1 MSSNDQAGYLCAAI
15 SVLGFGS
22 NFVPVKQHNMGD
34 GMFFQLQQALGI
46 FFVGVIVQ
54 IVRGSHSI
62 FRPYA
67 MLGGVLWSTGN
78 CMCSLIIN
86 FIGLSLGLL
95 IWGAFNMITGWCMG
109 KWGFFGTTK
118 EEPYNRCLN
127 IAGVIAAFL
136 GSSLYFF
143 VSPDL
148 EGTVKKK
155 KALEEYTELTDDNEV
170 PMKKGRKTGG
180 LIRAPSPEKEHPS
193 SSHDQAWDEELIP
206 EISWVDNLSPDQRRL
221 AGISMSIA
229 AGILFG
235 FNFAPSL
242 SLIHD
247 QNKIDANGLRYS
259 THGLDYVFSHFTGI
273 LITSMTWF
281 LVYCAVK
288 KNKPWISSEIILPGW
303 LSGVI
308 WGIAQSCWFVAN
320 QNLGVTI
327 AYPIIT
333 TGPGVIA
340 SLWGVCVFREIKG
353 KQNLAMLMFAFF
365 VSVIAITLI
374 CMSKQEI
381 FQSK

>member
-1 MSSNDQAGYLCAAI
+1 MSNDDRVGYLCAAI
-15 SVLGFGS
+15 SVLGFGT
-22 NFVPVKQHNMGD
+22 NFVPAKQHNMGD

-54 IVRGSHSI
+54 IARGSHSI

-67 MLGGVLWSTGN
+67 MLGGVLWCTGN
-78 CMCSLIIN
+78 CMCSLIIK

-95 IWGAFNMITGWCMG
+95 IWGAFNMLTGWCMG
-109 KWGFFGTTK
+109 NWGFFGTTK
-118 EEPYNRCLN
+118 EKPYNAYLN
-127 IAGVIAAFL
+127 IAGVITAFV

-143 VSPDL
+143 VTPDI
-148 EGTVKKK
+148 EGAVKKK
-155 KALEEYTELTDDNEV
+155 TALEEYTALPDDNEV
-170 PMKKGRKTGG
+170 PMMKGRKTVG
-180 LIRAPSPEKEHPS
+180 LLRVPS
-193 SSHDQAWDEELIP
+193 SEDEHGSSCHDQVWDKKLIP
-206 EISWVDNLSPDQRRL
+206 ETSWVDNLSPEQRRL
-221 AGISMSIA
+221 AGITMSIA

-235 FNFAPSL
+235 FNFAPAL

-247 QNKIDANGLRYS
+247 QSATDGNGLQYS
-259 THGLDYVFSHFTGI
+259 TNGLDYVFSHFTGI
-273 LITSMTWF
+273 LITSLTWF
-281 LVYCAVK
+281 LVYCAAK

-308 WGIAQSCWFVAN
+308 WGLAQACWFVAN
-320 QNLGVTI
+320 ESLGVTI

-333 TGPGVIA
+333 TGPGVVA

-353 KQNLAMLMFAFF
+353 KQNLTMLMFAFF

-374 CMSKQEI
+374 CLSKQEM